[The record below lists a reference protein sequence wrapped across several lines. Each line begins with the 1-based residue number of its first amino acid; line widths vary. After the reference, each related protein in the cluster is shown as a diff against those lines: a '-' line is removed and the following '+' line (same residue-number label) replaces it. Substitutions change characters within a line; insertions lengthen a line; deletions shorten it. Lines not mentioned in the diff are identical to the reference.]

1 MISPKRKFSKHHL
14 LLLIAGSLVVIA
26 VTLLS
31 LYKFN
36 ATFRDAVEDAYRAS
50 YYGTFVDPT
59 MNGVADVKRNVEYC
73 HSDDTFQKMDVY
85 TPKHSDEAKP
95 AVVYI
100 HGGGWSS
107 GDKANPFVVDYG
119 AEIVRNNFAF
129 ISINYRLAPKSAYPT
144 QNQDVDCALAY
155 IVAHA
160 DELHIN
166 VSKLALIGDSA
177 GGQLAAMAALT
188 SPSKANVKAVID
200 FYGPADI
207 WVQVT
212 RKPRADKWAIDYVG
226 GATNEKKAHQ
236 ASPLYANLSGAP
248 AFLIMHGTNDKTVN
262 YDQSVKFAAKLK
274 AANVDVT
281 LVPVANANHYFSST
295 SKPTIDVI
303 KADVVDF
310 LQQHIL

>member
-1 MISPKRKFSKHHL
+1 MAPFKHKLSKHHFR
-14 LLLIAGSLVVIA
+14 LLITGSLLFLAVV
-26 VTLLS
+26 LLT

-36 ATFRDAVEDAYRAS
+36 TDFRDTVDDAYRNT
-50 YYGTFVDPT
+50 YYGAFVDPT
-59 MNGVADVKRNVEYC
+59 MASMADIKLNVAYC
-73 HSDDTFQKMDVY
+73 NSSDTFQKLDVY
-85 TPKHSDEAKP
+85 TPKRSDEARP
-95 AVVYI
+95 LVVYI

-129 ISINYRLAPKSAYPT
+129 ISVNYRLAPKSPYPA

-155 IVAHA
+155 IIAHA
-160 DELHIN
+160 AELHVDAAKI
-166 VSKLALIGDSA
+166 ALIGDSA

-188 SPSKANVKAVID
+188 SPSKARVKAVVD

-212 RKPRADKWAIDYVG
+212 RKPRVDKWAIDYIG
-226 GATNEKKAHQ
+226 GANNEKQARQ
-236 ASPLYANLSGAP
+236 ASPLYASLAGAP
-248 AFLIMHGTNDKTVN
+248 AFLIMHGTNDKTVY

-281 LVPVANANHYFSST
+281 LVPVANANHYFSTT